1 MPKKKNLHI
10 LKITL
15 YVLLGV
21 CCLWAGILYSRFERG
36 WFGAITGLLRSQ
48 ILGNSAEKNAPVPVT
63 LSPEKISLRIT
74 QLEKEILEET
84 NDPERALEL
93 RRELQKMR
101 EELTNTQ

>member
-1 MPKKKNLHI
+1 
-10 LKITL
+10 
-15 YVLLGV
+15 
-21 CCLWAGILYSRFERG
+21 
-36 WFGAITGLLRSQ
+36 
-48 ILGNSAEKNAPVPVT
+48 
-63 LSPEKISLRIT
+63 LRIT